1 MKFKVNREKLNKAL
15 QKVGSLIGSR
25 SIMPLLNNVLLRA
38 EDNMLYLTTSDLELR
53 INTAIEAEVEKPGV
67 TTAPAKK
74 LASLTGSMNGAE
86 VEFSVDDHDHINIVC
101 GTGKF
106 RLLGLPGAD
115 YPVESEFTA
124 LREIRIRESEFKS
137 LTNSV
142 TYAVSQDASRKAL
155 TGVFF
160 NTVDGTITLVATDGK
175 RMALHEKT
183 PEAVTGENGCAIVP
197 LKAVTEARRLL
208 DGDGTLKIVIG
219 DKFCRFEG
227 ANFQLSSKLIEG
239 NYPNYR
245 SVVPTSFEQIIQ
257 LPVEPL
263 LAKVETVSLMLPDAT
278 SSVVLSFADNK
289 VTIEA
294 ASSELGEGSDFVEVE
309 FSGKPFDVSFNPQF
323 LVDPLRTT
331 GAEMIKFKLND
342 PLNPVALEAEEG
354 FINVIMPIRKKAP
367 AAPAQK

>member
-15 QKVGSLIGSR
+15 QKVGSLIGSS
-25 SIMPLLNNVLLRA
+25 SIMPLLNNVLLKA
-38 EDNMLYLTTSDLELR
+38 EDGRLELTTSDLELR
-53 INTAIEAEVEKPGV
+53 INTSIEADIEVPGI

-86 VEFSVDDHDHINIVC
+86 VEFDVDENDHIKLTC
-101 GTGKF
+101 GTGRF
-106 RLLGLPGAD
+106 RLLGLSSAD
-115 YPVESEFTA
+115 YPVETEFKVQ
-124 LREIRIRESEFKS
+124 REVQIKESEFKQQ
-137 LTNSV
+137 TNSII
-142 TYAVSQDASRKAL
+142 YAVSRDASRKAL

-160 NTVDGTITLVATDGK
+160 NVVNDSIAMVATDGK
-175 RMALHEKT
+175 RMALQEKT
-183 PEAVTGENGCAIVP
+183 PESITGEEGCAIVP
-197 LKAVTEARRLL
+197 LKAVAETRRMLE
-208 DGDGTLKIVIG
+208 GDGTLKISIG
-219 DKFCRFEG
+219 DKFCCFEA
-227 ANFQLSSKLIEG
+227 ANFRLVSKLIEG

-245 SVVPTSFEQIIQ
+245 SVVPASFTRVIT

-278 SSVVLSFADNK
+278 CSVVLRFSENK

-294 ASSELGEGSDFVEVE
+294 SSSELGEGSDFVDVD
-309 FSGKPFDVSFNPQF
+309 FSAQNDPFDVSFNPQF

-331 GAEMIKFKLND
+331 NAETIKFKLND

-367 AAPAQK
+367 AAQ